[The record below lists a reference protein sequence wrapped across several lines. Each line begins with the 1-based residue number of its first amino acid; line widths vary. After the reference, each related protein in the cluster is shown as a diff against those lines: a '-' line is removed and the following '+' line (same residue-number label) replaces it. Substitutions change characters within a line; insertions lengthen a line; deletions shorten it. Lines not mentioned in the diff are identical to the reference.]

1 MSSNNQGIMGRFA
14 VNSERELTQ
23 YHMKIYQ
30 DQKDALDGLSK
41 RFDVPMSE
49 IVRTA
54 IDATITAADDSD
66 SVDMLSEN
74 TSKLLGSINEL
85 SEHVNKLELLQS
97 KINEL
102 QITNTELNTQLDTIV
117 NNLKD
122 TNNKAYRAAMVTRLG
137 SVSKAAEVLGVSRQT
152 LYNSL

>member
-1 MSSNNQGIMGRFA
+1 MSNTNKGIMGRFA
-14 VNSERELTQ
+14 VNNERELTQ

-30 DQKDALDGLSK
+30 DQKAALDELSK
-41 RFDVPMSE
+41 RFNVPMSE

-74 TSKLLGSINEL
+74 TSKLLGSISEL

-97 KINEL
+97 QINEL
-102 QITNTELNTQLDTIV
+102 QITNTELNAQLDTIV

-122 TNNKAYRAAMVTRLG
+122 TNNKAYRSAMVTRLG